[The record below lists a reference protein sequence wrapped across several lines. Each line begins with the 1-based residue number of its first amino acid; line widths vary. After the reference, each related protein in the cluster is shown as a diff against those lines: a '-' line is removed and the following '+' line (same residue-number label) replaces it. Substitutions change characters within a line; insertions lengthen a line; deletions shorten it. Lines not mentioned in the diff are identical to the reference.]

1 MPRPYLS
8 TPRSIARA
16 VLVTLVVLAVLA
28 AACTSGDAGPQAT
41 PTAEPAAQTT
51 PATSGGDA
59 DATAT
64 GTATPTPLPTPTP
77 RPLPTRTP
85 HPLPDA
91 SSAPIGDDEAAELM
105 NTLSNPDATEDALRL
120 ALARIVHSDDERFAA
135 VLIELMWAR
144 DTRILPRGLDYLEY
158 FDALE
163 AITEAGVGPNRHYWV
178 QWYGASDLEPPPGF
192 TGWKG
197 RLLSVIDEQFGEF
210 LSDEHAS
217 AIRVEEILWGGVL
230 VDSIP
235 PLEFPNMLDPEDVT
249 YLEPD
254 EAVFGI
260 ALNGEAHAY
269 PLRILD
275 WHEMANIEVGGVP
288 ISLAY
293 CTLCGAAIA
302 YDDRGPDGVTY
313 NFGTSGFLYRSNK
326 LMYDR
331 NTRTLWN
338 QFTGEPVLGPLVG
351 KLDLEGEPLRLDL
364 LPVVLSTYEDWVE
377 RHPNTV
383 VLDINTGF
391 LRPYE
396 QGAAYGHYFS
406 VGETMFPVW
415 LRNDELY
422 LKEYVYGLRAGGAR
436 KAYPIDVLAEERV
449 VNDVFNDRPIV
460 LVTEQ
465 AIDTL
470 GYGRGVGPVLYPS
483 GGEVRAFDRGERR
496 FYPGPEDGTVVDAT
510 GAEWEVTEDALV
522 GPNGERLAR
531 ISGHLAFWFGW
542 YAFFPE
548 TEIYRGG

>member
-1 MPRPYLS
+1 
-8 TPRSIARA
+8 
-16 VLVTLVVLAVLA
+16 V
-28 AACTSGDAGPQAT
+28 
-41 PTAEPAAQTT
+41 
-51 PATSGGDA
+51 
-59 DATAT
+59 
-64 GTATPTPLPTPTP
+64 
-77 RPLPTRTP
+77 PTRTP

-91 SSAPIGDDEAAELM
+91 SSAAIGDDEAAELM

-120 ALARIVHSDDERFAA
+120 ALARIVHAADERFAA
-135 VLIELMWAR
+135 VLIELLWAR
-144 DTRILPRGLDYLEY
+144 DTRILPSGLDYLEY
-158 FDALE
+158 YDALE
-163 AITEAGVGPNRHYWV
+163 ALTEAGVGPNRHYWV

-197 RLLSVIDEQFGEF
+197 RLMSGIDEQFGEF

-235 PLEFPNMLDPEDVT
+235 PLEFPNMLAPGDVT

-260 ALNGEAHAY
+260 AINGEAHAY

-415 LRNDELY
+415 LRNDEFY
-422 LKEYVYGLRAGGAR
+422 LKEYVYGLRLGGAR

-460 LVTEQ
+460 LVTEK

-510 GAEWEVTEDALV
+510 GVEWEVTEDALI
-522 GPNGERLAR
+522 GPGGERLAR

-548 TEIYRGG
+548 TEVYRGG

>member
-8 TPRSIARA
+8 TPRSITRA
-16 VLVTLVVLAVLA
+16 VLAVLVALAALA
-28 AACTSGDAGPQAT
+28 AACTSGEGDPQ
-41 PTAEPAAQTT
+41 PTSTAAPAAQTT
-51 PATSGGDA
+51 PASST

-64 GTATPTPLPTPTP
+64 ATATPTPLPTPTAI
-77 RPLPTRTP
+77 PLPTRTP
-85 HPLPDA
+85 HPLPEA
-91 SSAPIGDDEAAELM
+91 SSDPIGDDEAAELM
-105 NTLSNPDATEDALRL
+105 HTLSNPDATEDALRL
-120 ALARIVHSDDERFAA
+120 ALARIVHADDERFAA
-135 VLIELMWAR
+135 VLIELLWAR
-144 DTRILPRGLDYLEY
+144 DTRILPSGLDYLEY

-178 QWYGASDLEPPPGF
+178 QWYGATDLEPPPGF

-197 RLLSVIDEQFGEF
+197 RLMSVIDEQFAEF

-235 PLEFPNMLDPEDVT
+235 PLEFPNMLAPEDVT

-260 ALNGEAHAY
+260 AINGEAHAY

-364 LPVVLSTYEDWVE
+364 LPVVLSTYHDWLE

-415 LRNDELY
+415 QRNDELY
-422 LKEYVYGLRAGGAR
+422 TKEYIYGLRLGGAR

-496 FYPGPEDGTVVDAT
+496 FYPGPEDGGVVDAT
-510 GAEWEVTEDALV
+510 GATWEVTEDALI
-522 GPNGERLAR
+522 GPNGERLGR

>member
-1 MPRPYLS
+1 MRRRCIRMPRWLL
-8 TPRSIARA
+8 RA
-16 VLVTLVVLAVLA
+16 AAAALTAIVILG
-28 AACTSGDAGPQAT
+28 AACT
-41 PTAEPAAQTT
+41 
-51 PATSGGDA
+51 GGDA
-59 DATAT
+59 DPTPPPSPDPTGSTTPTATAT
-64 GTATPTPLPTPTP
+64 GSPSPTATTTSTPFPTPTP
-77 RPLPTRTP
+77 RVWPE
-85 HPLPDA
+85 A
-91 SSAPIGDDEAAELM
+91 SSEPIGDAEARELM
-105 NTLSNPDATEDALRL
+105 ATLSNPDASEDALRL
-120 ALARIVHSDDERFAA
+120 ALARIVRSDDERFAA
-135 VLIELMWAR
+135 VLIELLWAR
-144 DTRILPRGLDYLEY
+144 DTRILPSGLEYLEY

-163 AITEAGVGPNRHYWV
+163 AVTEAGVGPNRHYWV
-178 QWYGASDLEPPPGF
+178 QWYGATDIEPPPGF

-197 RLLSVIDEQFGEF
+197 RLMGVIDEQFAEF

-217 AIRVEEILWGGVL
+217 AIRVEEILWGGVH

-235 PLEFPNMLDPEDVT
+235 PLEFPNMLAPEDVD

-260 ALNGEAHAY
+260 AINGEAHAY

-275 WHEMANIEVGGVP
+275 WHEMANINVGGVP

-302 YDDRGPDGVTY
+302 YDDRGPDGETY

-351 KLDLEGEPLRLDL
+351 ALGLDGEPLRLDL
-364 LPVVLSTYEDWVE
+364 LPVVLTTYEDWLA
-377 RHPNTV
+377 RHPHSV
-383 VLDINTGF
+383 VLDIETGYY
-391 LRPYE
+391 RPYE

-406 VGETMFPVW
+406 DPDTMFPVW
-415 LRNDELY
+415 LRDDELRT
-422 LKEYVYGLRAGGAR
+422 KDYVYGLRLGGAR
-436 KAYPIDVLAEERV
+436 KAYPIATLAEERV
-449 VNDVFNDRPIV
+449 VNDTLNDRPIV
-460 LVTEQ
+460 LVTAQE
-465 AIDTL
+465 IDTL

-483 GGEVRAFDRGERR
+483 GGEVRAFDRGERT
-496 FYPGPEDGTVVDAT
+496 FAPGDGDGTVIDAA

-522 GPNGERLAR
+522 GPDGERLER

-548 TEIYRGG
+548 TEVYGLR

>member
-1 MPRPYLS
+1 MSRPYLLM
-8 TPRSIARA
+8 PRVLARTA
-16 VLVTLVVLAVLA
+16 LAALAVLA
-28 AACTSGDAGPQAT
+28 ALAAACTTDEPEPEPAATATPASQAQPS
-41 PTAEPAAQTT
+41 PTAEATT
-51 PATSGGDA
+51 PPAE
-59 DATAT
+59 
-64 GTATPTPLPTPTP
+64 TATPSPS
-77 RPLPTRTP
+77 PTRTP
-85 HPLPDA
+85 RVWPEA
-91 SSAPIGDDEAAELM
+91 SSAPIGDAEALELM
-105 NTLSNPDATEDALRL
+105 DTLIDIEAGEEAWRL
-120 ALARIVHSDDERFAA
+120 ALARVVHAGDDRFAA
-135 VLIELMWAR
+135 VLIELLWAR
-144 DTRILPRGLDYLEY
+144 DTRILREGLDYLEY
-158 FDALE
+158 YDALK
-163 AITEAGVGPNRHYWV
+163 AITGADVSPNRHYWIR
-178 QWYGASDLEPPPGF
+178 WYGESSLEPPPGF

-197 RLLSVIDEQFGEF
+197 RLLSIIDEQFGEF

-235 PLEFPNMLDPEDVT
+235 PLEFPDMLDPEDVD

-260 ALNGEAHAY
+260 AINGEAHAY

-338 QFTGEPVLGPLVG
+338 QFTGEPVLGELVG
-351 KLDLEGEPLRLDL
+351 KLDLEGNPLRLNL
-364 LPVVLSTYEDWVE
+364 LPVVLSTYSDWLA
-377 RHPNTV
+377 RHPDTT
-383 VLDINTGF
+383 VLDINTGYAR
-391 LRPYE
+391 LYHP
-396 QGAAYGHYFS
+396 GAAYGHYFS
-406 VGETMFPVW
+406 EPDTMFPVW
-415 LRNDELY
+415 LRSDDLY
-422 LKEYVYGLRAGGAR
+422 LKQYVYGLRMGGAR
-436 KAYPIDVLAEERV
+436 KAYPVDVLAEERV
-449 VNDVFNDRPIV
+449 VNDVFNDQPIV

-465 AIDTL
+465 AIDTF
-470 GYGRGVGPVLYPS
+470 GISRVGPVLYPS
-483 GGEVRAFDRGERR
+483 GGEVRAFERGERR

-510 GAEWEVTEDALV
+510 GAEWTVTEDALV
-522 GPNGERLAR
+522 GPNGEHLAR

-548 TEIYRGG
+548 TELYAGAR

>member
-8 TPRSIARA
+8 TPRSITRA
-16 VLVTLVVLAVLA
+16 VLTTLVALAALG
-28 AACTSGDAGPQAT
+28 AACTSGEADPDPTPTVAPAAEAT
-41 PTAEPAAQTT
+41 SAPTAE
-51 PATSGGDA
+51 
-59 DATAT
+59 ATA
-64 GTATPTPLPTPTP
+64 TATPTPTSTP
-77 RPLPTRTP
+77 RPVPTRTP

-105 NTLSNPDATEDALRL
+105 STLSNPDATEDALRL
-120 ALARIVHSDDERFAA
+120 ALARIVHADDERFAA
-135 VLIELMWAR
+135 VLIELLWAR
-144 DTRILPRGLDYLEY
+144 DTRILPSGLDYLEY
-158 FDALE
+158 YDALE
-163 AITEAGVGPNRHYWV
+163 ALTEAGVGPNRHYWV

-197 RLLSVIDEQFGEF
+197 RLMSVIDEQFAEF

-235 PLEFPNMLDPEDVT
+235 PLEFPNMLAPEDVT

-260 ALNGEAHAY
+260 AINGEAHAY

-364 LPVVLSTYEDWVE
+364 LPVVLSTYQDWVE

-422 LKEYVYGLRAGGAR
+422 TKDYVYGLRLGGAR

-460 LVTEQ
+460 LVTEK

-510 GAEWEVTEDALV
+510 GVEWEVTEDALI
-522 GPNGERLAR
+522 GPTGERLAR

-548 TEIYRGG
+548 TEVYRGG

>member
-1 MPRPYLS
+1 MRRRCIRMPRWLLG
-8 TPRSIARA
+8 AA
-16 VLVTLVVLAVLA
+16 VAALTAIVILG
-28 AACTSGDAGPQAT
+28 AACTSGDADPTPPPSPDPAGSPT
-41 PTAEPAAQTT
+41 PT
-51 PATSGGDA
+51 
-59 DATAT
+59 ATAT
-64 GTATPTPLPTPTP
+64 GSPSPTATTTSTPFPTPTP
-77 RPLPTRTP
+77 RVWPE
-85 HPLPDA
+85 A
-91 SSAPIGDDEAAELM
+91 SAEPIGDAEARELM
-105 NTLSNPDATEDALRL
+105 ATLSNPDASEDALRL
-120 ALARIVHSDDERFAA
+120 ALARIVRSDDERFAA
-135 VLIELMWAR
+135 VLIELLWAR
-144 DTRILPRGLDYLEY
+144 DTRILPSGLEYLEY

-163 AITEAGVGPNRHYWV
+163 AVTEAGVGPNRHYWV
-178 QWYGASDLEPPPGF
+178 QWYGATDIEPPPGF

-197 RLLSVIDEQFGEF
+197 RLMGVIDEQFAEF

-217 AIRVEEILWGGVL
+217 AIRVEEILWGGVH

-235 PLEFPNMLDPEDVT
+235 PLEFPNMLAPEDVD

-260 ALNGEAHAY
+260 AINGEAHAY

-275 WHEMANIEVGGVP
+275 WHEMANINVGGVP

-302 YDDRGPDGVTY
+302 YDDRAPDGETY

-351 KLDLEGEPLRLDL
+351 TLGLDGEPLRLDL
-364 LPVVLSTYEDWVE
+364 LPVVLTTYEDWLA
-377 RHPNTV
+377 RHPHSV
-383 VLDINTGF
+383 VLDIETGYY
-391 LRPYE
+391 RPYE

-406 VGETMFPVW
+406 DPETMFPVW
-415 LRNDELY
+415 LRDDELRT
-422 LKEYVYGLRAGGAR
+422 KDYVYGLRLGGAR
-436 KAYPIDVLAEERV
+436 KAYPIATLAEERV
-449 VNDVFNDRPIV
+449 VNDTLNERPIV
-460 LVTEQ
+460 LVTAQE
-465 AIDTL
+465 IDTL

-483 GGEVRAFDRGERR
+483 GGEVRAFDRGEHT
-496 FYPGPEDGTVVDAT
+496 FAPGDGDGTVIDAA

-522 GPNGERLAR
+522 GPDGERLER

-548 TEIYRGG
+548 TEVYGLR

>member
-1 MPRPYLS
+1 MRRRCIRMPRWLL
-8 TPRSIARA
+8 RA
-16 VLVTLVVLAVLA
+16 AAAALTAIVILG
-28 AACTSGDAGPQAT
+28 AACT
-41 PTAEPAAQTT
+41 
-51 PATSGGDA
+51 GGDA
-59 DATAT
+59 DPTPPPSPDPTGSPTPTATAT
-64 GTATPTPLPTPTP
+64 GSPSPTATTTSTPFPTPTP
-77 RPLPTRTP
+77 RVWPE
-85 HPLPDA
+85 A
-91 SSAPIGDDEAAELM
+91 SSEPIGDAEARELM
-105 NTLSNPDATEDALRL
+105 ATLSNPDASEDALRL
-120 ALARIVHSDDERFAA
+120 ALARIVRSDDERFAA
-135 VLIELMWAR
+135 VLIELLWAR
-144 DTRILPRGLDYLEY
+144 DTRILPSGLEYLEY

-163 AITEAGVGPNRHYWV
+163 AVTEAGVGPNRHYWV
-178 QWYGASDLEPPPGF
+178 QWYGATDIEPPPGF

-197 RLLSVIDEQFGEF
+197 RLMGVIDEQFAEF

-217 AIRVEEILWGGVL
+217 AIRVEEILWGGVH

-235 PLEFPNMLDPEDVT
+235 PLEFPNMLAPEDVD

-260 ALNGEAHAY
+260 AINGEAHAY

-275 WHEMANIEVGGVP
+275 WHEMANITVGGVP

-302 YDDRGPDGVTY
+302 YDDRAPDGETY

-351 KLDLEGEPLRLDL
+351 ALGLDGEPLRLDL
-364 LPVVLSTYEDWVE
+364 LPVVLTTYEDWLA
-377 RHPNTV
+377 RHPHSV
-383 VLDINTGF
+383 VLDIETGYY
-391 LRPYE
+391 RPYE

-406 VGETMFPVW
+406 DPDTMFPVW
-415 LRNDELY
+415 LRDDELRT
-422 LKEYVYGLRAGGAR
+422 KDYVYGLRLGGAR
-436 KAYPIDVLAEERV
+436 KAYPIATLAEERV
-449 VNDVFNDRPIV
+449 VNDTLNDRPIV
-460 LVTEQ
+460 LVTAQE
-465 AIDTL
+465 IDTL

-483 GGEVRAFDRGERR
+483 GGEVRAFDRGERT
-496 FYPGPEDGTVVDAT
+496 FAPGDGDGTVIDAA

-522 GPNGERLAR
+522 GPDGERLDR

-548 TEIYRGG
+548 TEVYGLR

>member
-8 TPRSIARA
+8 VPRPLARA
-16 VLVTLVVLAVLA
+16 ALVALVTWAAVT
-28 AACTSGDAGPQAT
+28 AACAADEADPAPVATAAPGAAVRPLPTAGAVTPPTRTPIPT
-41 PTAEPAAQTT
+41 PTVTRT
-51 PATSGGDA
+51 PF
-59 DATAT
+59 
-64 GTATPTPLPTPTP
+64 PTPTP
-77 RPLPTRTP
+77 RAWPE
-85 HPLPDA
+85 A
-91 SSAPIGDDEAAELM
+91 SSAPIEDAEARELM
-105 NTLSNPDATEDALRL
+105 DTLSNPDATEDALRL
-120 ALARIVHSDDERFAA
+120 ALARIVRSDDERFAA
-135 VLIELMWAR
+135 VLIELLWAR
-144 DTRILPRGLDYLEY
+144 DTRVLPSGLEYLEY
-158 FDALE
+158 YDALE

-197 RLLSVIDEQFGEF
+197 RLMATIDEQFGEF
-210 LSDEHAS
+210 LSDEHPS
-217 AIRVEEILWGGVL
+217 AIRVEEILWGGVH

-235 PLEFPNMLDPEDVT
+235 PLEFPNMLAPEDVD

-260 ALNGEAHAY
+260 AINGEAHAY

-275 WHEMANIEVGGVP
+275 WHEMANINVGGVP

-302 YDDRGPDGVTY
+302 YDDRGPDGETY

-351 KLDLEGEPLRLDL
+351 ALDLEGKPLRLNL
-364 LPVVLSTYEDWVE
+364 LPVVLSTYEDWLE
-377 RHPNTV
+377 RHPDSV
-383 VLDINTGF
+383 VLDIETGF

-406 VGETMFPVW
+406 VPETMFPVW
-415 LRNDELY
+415 LTDNELRTKDY
-422 LKEYVYGLRAGGAR
+422 IYGLRLGGAR
-436 KAYPIDVLAEERV
+436 KAYPIEVLAEERV
-449 VNDVFNDRPIV
+449 VNDTLNDWPVV
-460 LVTEQ
+460 LVTAQE
-465 AIDTL
+465 IDTL
-470 GYGRGVGPVLYPS
+470 GFGRGVGAVLYPS
-483 GGEVRAFDRGERR
+483 GGEVRAFDRGDRT
-496 FYPGPEDGTVVDAT
+496 FLPGAEAGTVVDAS
-510 GAEWEVTEDALV
+510 GAAWEVTEDALV
-522 GPNGERLAR
+522 GPDGERLER

-548 TEIYRGG
+548 TEVYGGG

>member
-1 MPRPYLS
+1 MRRRCIRMPRWLLG
-8 TPRSIARA
+8 AA
-16 VLVTLVVLAVLA
+16 VAALTAIVILG
-28 AACTSGDAGPQAT
+28 AACT
-41 PTAEPAAQTT
+41 
-51 PATSGGDA
+51 GGDA
-59 DATAT
+59 DPTPPPSPDPTGSPTPTATAT
-64 GTATPTPLPTPTP
+64 GSPSPTATTTSTPFPTPTP
-77 RPLPTRTP
+77 RVWPE
-85 HPLPDA
+85 A
-91 SSAPIGDDEAAELM
+91 SSEPIGDAEARELM
-105 NTLSNPDATEDALRL
+105 ATLSNPDASEDALRL
-120 ALARIVHSDDERFAA
+120 ALARIVRSDDERFAA
-135 VLIELMWAR
+135 VLIELLWAR
-144 DTRILPRGLDYLEY
+144 DTRILPSGLEYLEY

-163 AITEAGVGPNRHYWV
+163 AVTEAGVGPNRHYWV
-178 QWYGASDLEPPPGF
+178 QWYGATDIEPPPGF

-197 RLLSVIDEQFGEF
+197 RLMGVIDEQFAEF

-217 AIRVEEILWGGVL
+217 AIRVEEILWGGVH

-235 PLEFPNMLDPEDVT
+235 PLEFPNMLAPEDVD

-260 ALNGEAHAY
+260 AINGEAHAY

-275 WHEMANIEVGGVP
+275 WHEMANINVGGVP

-302 YDDRGPDGVTY
+302 YDDRAPDGETY

-351 KLDLEGEPLRLDL
+351 ALGLDGEPLRLDL
-364 LPVVLSTYEDWVE
+364 LPVVLTTYEDWLA
-377 RHPNTV
+377 RHPHSV
-383 VLDINTGF
+383 VLDIETGYY
-391 LRPYE
+391 RPYE

-406 VGETMFPVW
+406 DPDTMFPVW
-415 LRNDELY
+415 LRDDELRT
-422 LKEYVYGLRAGGAR
+422 KDYVYGLRLGGAR
-436 KAYPIDVLAEERV
+436 KAYPIATLAEERV
-449 VNDVFNDRPIV
+449 VNDTLNDRPIV
-460 LVTEQ
+460 LVTAQE
-465 AIDTL
+465 IDTL

-483 GGEVRAFDRGERR
+483 GGEVRAFDRGERT
-496 FYPGPEDGTVVDAT
+496 FAPGDGDGTVVDAA

-522 GPNGERLAR
+522 GPDGERLDR

-548 TEIYRGG
+548 TEVYGLE

>member
-8 TPRSIARA
+8 TPRSITRA
-16 VLVTLVVLAVLA
+16 VLASLVALAALA
-28 AACTSGDAGPQAT
+28 AACTSEEAELTAT
-41 PTAEPAAQTT
+41 PTAAPAAPTT
-51 PATSGGDA
+51 PSPTT

-64 GTATPTPLPTPTP
+64 ATASPTPLPTPAP
-77 RPLPTRTP
+77 RPVPARTP

-91 SSAPIGDDEAAELM
+91 SSDPIGDDEAAELM
-105 NTLSNPDATEDALRL
+105 HTLANPDATEDALRL
-120 ALARIVHSDDERFAA
+120 ALARIVHADDERFAA
-135 VLIELMWAR
+135 VLIELLWAR
-144 DTRILPRGLDYLEY
+144 DTRILPSGLDYLEY
-158 FDALE
+158 YDALE
-163 AITEAGVGPNRHYWV
+163 ALTEAGVGPNRHYWV
-178 QWYGASDLEPPPGF
+178 QWYGATDLEPPPGF

-197 RLLSVIDEQFGEF
+197 RLMSVIDEQFAEF

-235 PLEFPNMLDPEDVT
+235 PLEFPNMLAPEDVT

-260 ALNGEAHAY
+260 AINGEAHAY

-377 RHPNTV
+377 RHPHTV

-415 LRNDELY
+415 QRNDELY
-422 LKEYVYGLRAGGAR
+422 TKEYVYGLRLGGAR

-496 FYPGPEDGTVVDAT
+496 FYPGPEDGGVVDAT
-510 GAEWEVTEDALV
+510 GARWEVTEDALI
-522 GPNGERLAR
+522 GPNGERLER

>member
-1 MPRPYLS
+1 MPRPTLLM
-8 TPRSIARA
+8 PRALARTA
-16 VLVTLVVLAVLA
+16 LAILAVLTA
-28 AACTSGDAGPQAT
+28 LAVACTADEAEPEPDATTAPATQAT
-41 PTAEPAAQTT
+41 PSPT
-51 PATSGGDA
+51 A

-64 GTATPTPLPTPTP
+64 PTPSTTPRPTPTP
-77 RPLPTRTP
+77 RAWPE
-85 HPLPDA
+85 A
-91 SSAPIGDDEAAELM
+91 SSAPIGDAEALELM
-105 NTLSNPDATEDALRL
+105 DTLTDTAAGEEAWRL
-120 ALARIVHSDDERFAA
+120 ALARIVHADDDRFAA
-135 VLIELMWAR
+135 PLIELLWAR
-144 DTRILPRGLDYLEY
+144 DTRILREGLDYLEY
-158 FDALE
+158 YDALR
-163 AITEAGVGPNRHYWV
+163 AITGADVSPYRHYWV
-178 QWYGASDLEPPPGF
+178 RWYGASDLEPPPGF
-192 TGWKG
+192 TSWKG
-197 RLLSVIDEQFGEF
+197 RLLGIIDPQFAEF
-210 LSDEHAS
+210 LSDEHPS

-235 PLEFPNMLDPEDVT
+235 PLEFPNMIAPEDVD

-260 ALNGEAHAY
+260 AINGEAHAY

-338 QFTGEPVLGPLVG
+338 QFTGEPVLGELVG
-351 KLDLEGEPLRLDL
+351 KLDLEGNPLRLDL
-364 LPVVLSTYEDWVE
+364 LPVVLSTYSDWLE
-377 RHPNTV
+377 RHPDTV

-391 LRPYE
+391 SRLYQP
-396 QGAAYGHYFS
+396 GAAYGHYFS
-406 VGETMFPVW
+406 DTETMFPVW
-415 LRNDELY
+415 LRSDDLY
-422 LKEYVYGLRAGGAR
+422 LKQYVYGLRMGGAR

-449 VNDVFNDRPIV
+449 VNDVFNDQPIV
-460 LVTEQ
+460 LVTEKE
-465 AIDTL
+465 IDTL
-470 GYGRGVGPVLYPS
+470 GYSRVGPVLYPS
-483 GGEVRAFDRGERR
+483 GGEVRAFERGERR
-496 FYPGPEDGTVVDAT
+496 FYPGPEDGTVVDAS

-522 GPNGERLAR
+522 GPGGERLPR

-548 TEIYRGG
+548 TELYAGSP

>member
-1 MPRPYLS
+1 MRRRCIRMPRWLL
-8 TPRSIARA
+8 RA
-16 VLVTLVVLAVLA
+16 AVAALTA
-28 AACTSGDAGPQAT
+28 IVILGAACT
-41 PTAEPAAQTT
+41 
-51 PATSGGDA
+51 GGDA
-59 DATAT
+59 DPTPPPGPDPAGSTTPTATAT
-64 GTATPTPLPTPTP
+64 GSPSPTATTTSTPFPTPTLRVWP
-77 RPLPTRTP
+77 E
-85 HPLPDA
+85 A
-91 SSAPIGDDEAAELM
+91 SSEPIGDAEARELM
-105 NTLSNPDATEDALRL
+105 TTLSNPDASEDALRL
-120 ALARIVHSDDERFAA
+120 ALARIVRSDDERFAA
-135 VLIELMWAR
+135 VLIELLWAR
-144 DTRILPRGLDYLEY
+144 DTRILPSGLEYLEY

-163 AITEAGVGPNRHYWV
+163 AVTEAGVGPNRHYWV
-178 QWYGASDLEPPPGF
+178 QWYGATDIEPPPGF

-197 RLLSVIDEQFGEF
+197 RLMGVIDEQFAEF

-217 AIRVEEILWGGVL
+217 AIRVEEILWGGVH

-235 PLEFPNMLDPEDVT
+235 PLEFPNMLAPEDVD

-260 ALNGEAHAY
+260 AINGEAHAY

-275 WHEMANIEVGGVP
+275 WHEMANINVGGVP

-302 YDDRGPDGVTY
+302 YDDRAPDGETY

-351 KLDLEGEPLRLDL
+351 TLGLDGEPLRLDL
-364 LPVVLSTYEDWVE
+364 LPVVLTTYEDWLA
-377 RHPNTV
+377 RHPHSV
-383 VLDINTGF
+383 VLDIETGYY
-391 LRPYE
+391 RPYE

-406 VGETMFPVW
+406 DPETMFPVW
-415 LRNDELY
+415 LRDDELRT
-422 LKEYVYGLRAGGAR
+422 KDYVYGLRLGGAR
-436 KAYPIDVLAEERV
+436 KAYPIATLAEERV
-449 VNDVFNDRPIV
+449 VNDTLNDRPIV
-460 LVTEQ
+460 LVTAQE
-465 AIDTL
+465 IDTL

-483 GGEVRAFDRGERR
+483 GGEVRAFDRGERT
-496 FYPGPEDGTVVDAT
+496 FAPGDGDGTVIDAA

-522 GPNGERLAR
+522 GPDGERLER

-548 TEIYRGG
+548 TEVYGLR

>member
-1 MPRPYLS
+1 MPRPYLPV
-8 TPRSIARA
+8 PRPIARVA
-16 VLVTLVVLAVLA
+16 LTALVLWAALAV
-28 AACTSGDAGPQAT
+28 ACSADEADP
-41 PTAEPAAQTT
+41 EPAATT
-51 PATSGGDA
+51 APGVAVRPQP
-59 DATAT
+59 TA
-64 GTATPTPLPTPTP
+64 GAVTP
-77 RPLPTRTP
+77 PTRTP
-85 HPLPDA
+85 IPTPAVTVTPFPTRTPREWPEA
-91 SSAPIGDDEAAELM
+91 SSEPIGDAEARELM
-105 NTLSNPDATEDALRL
+105 DTLSNPEATEDALRL
-120 ALARIVHSDDERFAA
+120 ALARIVRSDDERFAA
-135 VLIELMWAR
+135 VLVELLWAR
-144 DTRILPRGLDYLEY
+144 DTRILPSGLEYLEY
-158 FDALE
+158 HDALE
-163 AITEAGVGPNRHYWV
+163 AITEANLSPNRHYWV

-197 RLLSVIDEQFGEF
+197 RLFSVIDEQFGEF
-210 LSDEHAS
+210 LSDEHPS

-235 PLEFPNMLDPEDVT
+235 PLEFPDMLPPDEVD

-260 ALNGEAHAY
+260 AINGEAHAY

-302 YDDRGPDGVTY
+302 YDDRGPDGETY

-351 KLDLEGEPLRLDL
+351 KLDLEGNPLRLNL
-364 LPVVLSTYEDWVE
+364 LPVVLSTYADWLA
-377 RHPNTV
+377 RHPDTV

-406 VGETMFPVW
+406 VSETMFPVW
-415 LRNDELY
+415 LTNNELF
-422 LKEYVYGLRAGGAR
+422 LKEYIYGLRIAGAR
-436 KAYPIDVLAEERV
+436 KAYPIDILADERV
-449 VNDVFNDRPIV
+449 VNDTLGGRSLV
-460 LVTEQ
+460 LVTERE
-465 AIDTL
+465 IDTL
-470 GYGRGVGPVLYPS
+470 GFGRGVGAVLYNS
-483 GGEVRAFDRGERR
+483 GAEVRAFERGERR
-496 FYPGPEDGTVVDAT
+496 FYPGPEDGTVVDAS
-510 GAEWEVTEDALV
+510 GVEWEVTENALV
-522 GPNGERLAR
+522 GPDGEQLER

-548 TEIYRGG
+548 TELYSGG